1 MSDANAKK
9 RILVVEDDKNI
20 SMLLQYNITAEGYLC
35 DVASDGD
42 TGLSMALSGGYDLL
56 LLDVM
61 LPGRNG
67 FEICTAVRKRSAVPI
82 IMCTAREE
90 EKDKILGLEIGADDY
105 ITKPF
110 STKELLSRIKANI
123 RRSSGELTGSVSATA
138 EKITVRGLTID
149 QEKYLVEK
157 DGTPIELSKLEYDL
171 LTRLASAPG
180 KPFSREELLE
190 KVWGYNGFFGDIRT
204 VDVTVSRLR
213 EKIEKDPAK
222 PEYLLTK
229 RGIGYYIA
237 N

>member
-1 MSDANAKK
+1 MY
-9 RILVVEDDKNI
+9 RVLLVEDDRNI
-20 SMLLQYNITAEGYLC
+20 QALISNYFTKKEKGAFLIEIAENGEE
-35 DVASDGD
+35 
-42 TGLSMALSGGYDLL
+42 GLEKAYENFYDCL

-61 LPGRNG
+61 LPGHNG

-123 RRSSGELTGSVSATA
+123 RRSSGELTGINVQTA

-149 QEKYLVEK
+149 PERYLVEK

-171 LTRLASAPG
+171 LARLASSPG

-229 RGIGYYIA
+229 RGVGYYI
-237 N
+237 NN

>member
-1 MSDANAKK
+1 MQDTNKK

-20 SMLLQYNITAEGYLC
+20 SMLLQYNITSEGYLC

-42 TGLSMALSGGYDLL
+42 SGLAMALSGEYDLL

-61 LPGRNG
+61 LPGHNG

-123 RRSSGELTGSVSATA
+123 RRSSGELTGMTA
-138 EKITVRGLTID
+138 PTEKITVRGISID

-171 LTRLASAPG
+171 LIRLASAPG

-222 PEYLLTK
+222 PEYLMTK
-229 RGIGYYIA
+229 RGVGYYF
-237 N
+237 NG

>member
-1 MSDANAKK
+1 MQETTKK

-20 SMLLQYNITAEGYLC
+20 SMLLQYNITTEGYLC
-35 DVASDGD
+35 DVAGDGD
-42 TGLSMALSGGYDLL
+42 TGLSMALSGNYDLL

-61 LPGRNG
+61 LPGHNG

-110 STKELLSRIKANI
+110 STKELISRIKANI
-123 RRSSGELTGSVSATA
+123 RRSSGELTGISAQAA
-138 EKITVRGLTID
+138 ERITVRGLTID
-149 QEKYLVEK
+149 PERYLVEK
-157 DGTPIELSKLEYDL
+157 DGAPIELSKLEYDL
-171 LTRLASAPG
+171 LVRLASAPG

-213 EKIEKDPAK
+213 EKIENDPAK

-229 RGIGYYIA
+229 RGVGYYI
-237 N
+237 NN

>member
-1 MSDANAKK
+1 MQDTNKK

-20 SMLLQYNITAEGYLC
+20 SMLLQYNITSEGYLC

-42 TGLSMALSGGYDLL
+42 SGLAMALSGEYDLL

-61 LPGRNG
+61 LPGHNG

-105 ITKPF
+105 ITKPV

-123 RRSSGELTGSVSATA
+123 RRSSGELTGMTA
-138 EKITVRGLTID
+138 PTEKITVRGISID

-171 LTRLASAPG
+171 LIRLASAPG

-222 PEYLLTK
+222 PEYLMTK
-229 RGIGYYIA
+229 RGVGYYF
-237 N
+237 NG

>member
-1 MSDANAKK
+1 
-9 RILVVEDDKNI
+9 VEDDKNI

-35 DVASDGD
+35 DTAADGD
-42 TGLSMALSGGYDLL
+42 TGLSMALSGNYDLL

-67 FEICTAVRKRSAVPI
+67 FEICTAVRKQSAVPI

-123 RRSSGELTGSVSATA
+123 RRSSGELTEKTSTAAQSV
-138 EKITVRGLTID
+138 TVRGLTID
-149 QEKYLVEK
+149 PGKYAVTK
-157 DGTPIELSKLEYDL
+157 DGVTLELSKLEYDL
-171 LTRLASAPG
+171 LYQLATNTG

-213 EKIEKDPAK
+213 EKLETDPAK
-222 PEYLLTK
+222 PEYILTK
-229 RGIGYYIA
+229 RGIGYYMS
-237 N
+237 

>member
-1 MSDANAKK
+1 
-9 RILVVEDDKNI
+9 
-20 SMLLQYNITAEGYLC
+20 
-35 DVASDGD
+35 
-42 TGLSMALSGGYDLL
+42 
-56 LLDVM
+56 
-61 LPGRNG
+61 
-67 FEICTAVRKRSAVPI
+67 
-82 IMCTAREE
+82 MCTAREE

-123 RRSSGELTGSVSATA
+123 RRSSGELTGINVQTA

-149 QEKYLVEK
+149 PERYLVEK

-171 LTRLASAPG
+171 LARLASSPG

-229 RGIGYYIA
+229 RGVGYYI
-237 N
+237 NN

>member
-1 MSDANAKK
+1 MQDTNKK

-20 SMLLQYNITAEGYLC
+20 SMLLQYNITSEGYLC

-42 TGLSMALSGGYDLL
+42 SGLAMSLSGEYDLL

-61 LPGRNG
+61 LPGHNG

-123 RRSSGELTGSVSATA
+123 RRSSGELTGMTA
-138 EKITVRGLTID
+138 PTEKITVRGISID

-171 LTRLASAPG
+171 LIRLASAPG

-222 PEYLLTK
+222 PEYLMTK
-229 RGIGYYIA
+229 RGVGYYF
-237 N
+237 NG

>member
-1 MSDANAKK
+1 MQDTNKK

-20 SMLLQYNITAEGYLC
+20 SMLLQYNITSEGYLC

-42 TGLSMALSGGYDLL
+42 SGLAMALSGEYDLL

-61 LPGRNG
+61 LPGHNG

-123 RRSSGELTGSVSATA
+123 RRSSGELTGMTA
-138 EKITVRGLTID
+138 PTEKITVRGISID

-171 LTRLASAPG
+171 LIRLASSPG

-222 PEYLLTK
+222 PEYLMTK
-229 RGIGYYIA
+229 RGVGYYF
-237 N
+237 NG

>member
-1 MSDANAKK
+1 MQETAKK

-20 SMLLQYNITAEGYLC
+20 SMLLQFNITTEGYLC

-42 TGLSMALSGGYDLL
+42 TGLSMALSGNYDLL

-61 LPGRNG
+61 LPGHNG

-123 RRSSGELTGSVSATA
+123 RRSSGELTGISAQTA
-138 EKITVRGLTID
+138 EKITVRELTID
-149 QEKYLVEK
+149 PERYLVEK
-157 DGTPIELSKLEYDL
+157 NGTPIELSKLEYDL
-171 LTRLASAPG
+171 LARLASAPG

-213 EKIEKDPAK
+213 EKTEKDPAK

-229 RGIGYYIA
+229 RGVGYYI
-237 N
+237 NG

>member
-1 MSDANAKK
+1 MMPNTEKK

-20 SMLLQYNITAEGYLC
+20 SMLLQFNITTEGYLC

-42 TGLSMALSGGYDLL
+42 TGLAMAMSGEYDLL

-61 LPGRNG
+61 LPGKNG

-123 RRSSGELTGSVSATA
+123 RRSSGELTGNTQQTA
-138 EKITVRGLTID
+138 EKIVVRGLVID
-149 QEKYLVEK
+149 QEKYLVEMNG
-157 DGTPIELSKLEYDL
+157 DAVELSKLEYDL
-171 LTRLASAPG
+171 LVKLASTPG
-180 KPFSREELLE
+180 KPHSREELLE

-222 PEYLLTK
+222 PEYILTK
-229 RGIGYYIA
+229 RGVGYYIS
-237 N
+237 